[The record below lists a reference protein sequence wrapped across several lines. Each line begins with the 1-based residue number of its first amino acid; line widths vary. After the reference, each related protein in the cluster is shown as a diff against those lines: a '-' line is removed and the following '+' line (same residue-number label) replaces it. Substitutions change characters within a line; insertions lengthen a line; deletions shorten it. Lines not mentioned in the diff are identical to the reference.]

1 MVVLFI
7 FGVQQWAHTLCVRA
21 ICLLVERAAIYPVF
35 SILLKNGPSRREPL
49 LVVVVVRSTQQ
60 ICPRNTNYKCVVSK
74 TNVVL
79 RDLLSLSRRHECCKN
94 TRKRQHPKRTKAK
107 CYFSNI
113 EITKM
118 TWANWNELLRA
129 PCFTATT
136 HSCTKSAKVAKLKS
150 LCLSFCIF
158 YQDGK
163 VMLLLWM
170 FYCCGELYAT
180 AAAVSTGKDV
190 SCIVASPPLYSNT
203 QIDRRY
209 LATSRGCK
217 KGTFSSPKNNLAIIG
232 HHHT

>member
-118 TWANWNELLRA
+118 TWANWNEVLRA
-129 PCFTATT
+129 PSFTATT
-136 HSCTKSAKVAKLKS
+136 FMHKERKSCKIKKFMFVVLYI
-150 LCLSFCIF
+150 LSGRQSNAAFMN
-158 YQDGK
+158 
-163 VMLLLWM
+163 VLLLWWALCYGGGCVDRKRRVL
-170 FYCCGELYAT
+170 YCGLP
-180 AAAVSTGKDV
+180 ST
-190 SCIVASPPLYSNT
+190 LLQYS
-203 QIDRRY
+203 DR
-209 LATSRGCK
+209 
-217 KGTFSSPKNNLAIIG
+217 
-232 HHHT
+232 